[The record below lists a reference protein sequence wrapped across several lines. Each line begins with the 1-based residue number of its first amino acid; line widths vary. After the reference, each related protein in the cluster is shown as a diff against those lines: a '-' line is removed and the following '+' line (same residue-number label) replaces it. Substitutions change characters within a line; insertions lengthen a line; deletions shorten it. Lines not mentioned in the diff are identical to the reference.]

1 MSETKNY
8 TLNFSDCANIGEV
21 YAVIKKELELPSW
34 CGENLDA
41 LWDALTGMMYTP
53 AVITIKTV
61 AKRTELQQSINDI
74 VEIFREAETEYGEIT
89 IVVE

>member
-8 TLNFSDCANIGEV
+8 TLDFSGCAYIGEV

-53 AVITIKTV
+53 AKIIIRTT
-61 AKRTELQQSINDI
+61 AKRAELQQSINDI
-74 VEIFREAETEYGEIT
+74 VEVFCEAETEYGEIRIT
-89 IVVE
+89 VE